1 MGEKKI
7 NVLVFYPVKGTLGK
21 KNFQRIRLC
30 SCDPNTV
37 SGFVKG
43 FCDVYSMFPGV
54 HYSVAMLITLGN
66 KGIFFPSI
74 STTLKVLG
82 FSLSRRMFDEHSS
95 LLVQCPLVPVLRG
108 GCVFLSK

>member
-37 SGFVKG
+37 LGFVKG

-82 FSLSRRMFDEHSS
+82 FSLSRRMFGLEMD
-95 LLVQCPLVPVLRG
+95 
-108 GCVFLSK
+108 

>member
-37 SGFVKG
+37 SGFLKG

-66 KGIFFPSI
+66 KGIFF
-74 STTLKVLG
+74 
-82 FSLSRRMFDEHSS
+82 SLYFHHFKSFRIFFVTPHVWMNIVHF
-95 LLVQCPLVPVLRG
+95 
-108 GCVFLSK
+108 